1 MPVAVRLPRT
11 AAARRALL
19 VVLFLGGLL
28 ALAFLFGGSAHAA
41 ERGELGGAADQRAS
55 ASGVLD
61 SEHARK
67 QAQKHNVPAKT
78 AKAADTAG
86 HAAQKA
92 VRPVQEPVEQQARKI
107 TEPVGDLVR
116 HTAGDRLPV
125 RLPDVG
131 LGKAGGAGHD
141 GFAPSHGLT
150 EAPTVPAGLPSVP
163 ADLPTVPAQ
172 LPTVPADLPTVPA
185 DLPTVPVGLPTVPA
199 QLPTVPADL
208 PTVPVGLPT
217 VPAQLPT
224 VPADLP
230 TVPAGLPTVPAQLP
244 TVPAGLPTV
253 PVGLPTAPGA
263 LPAV

>member
-1 MPVAVRLPRT
+1 MAALTPPSGASW
-11 AAARRALL
+11 AARPISGPARPECSTPSTP
-19 VVLFLGGLL
+19 
-28 ALAFLFGGSAHAA
+28 GS
-41 ERGELGGAADQRAS
+41 RPRS
-55 ASGVLD
+55 TTC
-61 SEHARK
+61 RRRR
-67 QAQKHNVPAKT
+67 PRP
-78 AKAADTAG
+78 ADTAG

-107 TEPVGDLVR
+107 TEPVGDLAR

-131 LGKAGGAGHD
+131 LGEAGGAGHD

-150 EAPTVPAGLPSVP
+150 EAPTVPAGLP
-163 ADLPTVPAQ
+163 
-172 LPTVPADLPTVPA
+172 TVPAD
-185 DLPTVPVGLPTVPA
+185 
-199 QLPTVPADL
+199 
-208 PTVPVGLPT
+208 LPT